1 MESTARKSLYIR
13 GLQAA
18 HSSVLEVID
27 DSFHV
32 AVYRFFVDKSR
43 WEKMEI
49 EGSAYVTRNSSN
61 PFYSLIVLNK
71 KGPSDLV
78 LHVEENIE
86 KIHIQEQYIMLRC
99 NREEEKVTLGIWIHD
114 TADRDRFY
122 NSILRTK
129 TIRKNSPDMSF
140 LLGKFVQRAKSTSS
154 LSEIESFPFS
164 KVTVLVPATSALTAS
179 IKTSESNSSLAEKQ
193 ENKSSALL
201 SLLKSASKK
210 DETGSISG
218 NVSVDEIIEM
228 PVKATVSSKDASN
241 KLLSLLNAHKAS
253 SDSSTAFLT
262 DGEISAKAKKR
273 QGGNSSFISTSAPV
287 SPTFKSLSADSSKN
301 NSISKPVAIEQG
313 VAALKAV
320 LSIGSFSASF
330 SPSRDGSEG
339 SLDGSVLV
347 PSSSNRASPT
357 FSLPPAKVS
366 TSPVTVTVSSLQES
380 SVLMSPTRLFK
391 DNSSFFATASS
402 QTPLRVAAPMAGTS
416 TSTKKAVKL
425 ISPADLGEVF

>member
-99 NREEEKVTLGIWIHD
+99 NKEEEKVTLGIWIHD

-129 TIRKNSPDMSF
+129 TIRKN
-140 LLGKFVQRAKSTSS
+140 
-154 LSEIESFPFS
+154 
-164 KVTVLVPATSALTAS
+164 
-179 IKTSESNSSLAEKQ
+179 
-193 ENKSSALL
+193 
-201 SLLKSASKK
+201 
-210 DETGSISG
+210 
-218 NVSVDEIIEM
+218 
-228 PVKATVSSKDASN
+228 
-241 KLLSLLNAHKAS
+241 
-253 SDSSTAFLT
+253 
-262 DGEISAKAKKR
+262 
-273 QGGNSSFISTSAPV
+273 
-287 SPTFKSLSADSSKN
+287 
-301 NSISKPVAIEQG
+301 
-313 VAALKAV
+313 
-320 LSIGSFSASF
+320 
-330 SPSRDGSEG
+330 
-339 SLDGSVLV
+339 
-347 PSSSNRASPT
+347 
-357 FSLPPAKVS
+357 
-366 TSPVTVTVSSLQES
+366 
-380 SVLMSPTRLFK
+380 
-391 DNSSFFATASS
+391 
-402 QTPLRVAAPMAGTS
+402 
-416 TSTKKAVKL
+416 
-425 ISPADLGEVF
+425 